1 MLAAHLTI
9 VTGWRFDR
17 RMENGARTINEMQ
30 DNQIKVD
37 PKNIEIDS

>member
-9 VTGWRFDR
+9 VTGGDLI
-17 RMENGARTINEMQ
+17 EEKNGARTINEMR